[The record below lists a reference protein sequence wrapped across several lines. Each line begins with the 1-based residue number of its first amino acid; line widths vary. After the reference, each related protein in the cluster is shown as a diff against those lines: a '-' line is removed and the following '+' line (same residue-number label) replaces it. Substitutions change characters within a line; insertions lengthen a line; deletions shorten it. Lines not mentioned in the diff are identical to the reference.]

1 MRWHEVRC
9 RRRAKIRERDRG
21 KRHTERTTRKM
32 RQIDRNSV
40 TQKTVQR
47 AGERRGKG
55 EAEWR
60 EANTHRERS
69 EETSREAE
77 EPGGLEAG
85 GRKAIR

>member
-1 MRWHEVRC
+1 MNTGNDFPLHLFDLG
-9 RRRAKIRERDRG
+9 RAVVVIL
-21 KRHTERTTRKM
+21 TQKM

>member
-1 MRWHEVRC
+1 MNTGNDFPLHLFDLG
-9 RRRAKIRERDRG
+9 RAVVIL
-21 KRHTERTTRKM
+21 TQKM